1 MVLEQ
6 QMWKPLPSHLHCF
19 TDNMY
24 FCHSSWHLFMKFCT
38 EFSVLWKKHRVIV
51 PCGNKQK
58 LCWHGLGSFYL
69 ATHKK
74 KTSWLEL
81 VIKFSTEWCNTGTKT
96 YCVEKVEFRL
106 GFSKNFCVGFGVF
119 FVVVLLLVWVFFQ
132 RKRKLFYLIPAY
144 QVGNLSTSTSERKIK
159 YSPPPF
165 GI

>member
-1 MVLEQ
+1 M
-6 QMWKPLPSHLHCF
+6 
-19 TDNMY
+19 
-24 FCHSSWHLFMKFCT
+24 
-38 EFSVLWKKHRVIV
+38 
-51 PCGNKQK
+51 
-58 LCWHGLGSFYL
+58 
-69 ATHKK
+69 
-74 KTSWLEL
+74 
-81 VIKFSTEWCNTGTKT
+81 
-96 YCVEKVEFRL
+96 EKVEFRL